1 MDAELIH
8 LLKSPE
14 KDAAAK
20 GAAMLASFLSRAS
33 FPSKSVQALR
43 EVLPPAPL
51 QRIFNALS
59 LRLVDEVGCKS
70 LVIVKRG
77 GFNSSIS

>member
-1 MDAELIH
+1 MDAELIN

-43 EVLPPAPL
+43 EVLPVAHL
-51 QRIFNALS
+51 QRIFSALS
-59 LRLVDEVGCKS
+59 LRLVNEVSKLAPLCPKA
-70 LVIVKRG
+70 G
-77 GFNSSIS
+77 GL